1 MRLPIYFTL
10 LILTQQ
16 GAMRKRTILLE
27 KQEGECLFQRK
38 NSVQAYI
45 HTCERDS
52 FVNEIVIQHLEKYY
66 FAAASFS
73 CKLSNAGFFCHRS
86 YFPHSC
92 RKSPFKRQSVSVC
105 GVCVWGGEIIY
116 ILSLQIDLNFQNLDF
131 RQVLENEQECVHDNI
146 NNNIKT

>member
-105 GVCVWGGEIIY
+105 GVCVRGGGGLGDNLHLVFTDRSQFLE
-116 ILSLQIDLNFQNLDF
+116 SGFQVGF
-131 RQVLENEQECVHDNI
+131 G
-146 NNNIKT
+146 K